1 MTTLEAQIQVE
12 YGLFLLKKYLEE
24 LKAKNSPINAAID
37 KICGHDGTGEIKDNI
52 IQVLND
58 IIEAKTFLGCDCER
72 EKEIIKQI
80 MMIKL

>member
-24 LKAKNSPINAAID
+24 LKAKISPINAAID
-37 KICGHDGTGEIKDNI
+37 KICGYDRTREIKDNI
-52 IQVLND
+52 IQALND
-58 IIEAKTFLGCDCER
+58 IIEAKTFLGGDCER

-80 MMIKL
+80 MMMKL

>member
-1 MTTLEAQIQVE
+1 MTVLEAQMQVE

-24 LKAKNSPINAAID
+24 LKAKISPRNAAID

>member
-1 MTTLEAQIQVE
+1 MTVLEAQMQVE

-24 LKAKNSPINAAID
+24 LKAKISPTNAVID

-58 IIEAKTFLGCDCER
+58 IIEAKTFLGCDCEEKR
-72 EKEIIKQI
+72 ELLS
-80 MMIKL
+80 KL